1 MKPYIVLAGVTV
13 AVAAVLIMTPGF
25 ATMLGG
31 SFDGKANTYNEE
43 NSTSMQYI
51 TLTLGG
57 TQISGAV
64 TSDVTCHT
72 VIETGDAG
80 RTVKY
85 IPDYTGTITVS
96 AVEYRVTEIVQFDV
110 TAAPS
115 AGSGI
120 TNYSL
125 DLGVDNSSNMHGT
138 FYLSYWTDP
147 EDDETRVNMVFP
159 TSGATIPSLPVGTIK
174 ICLYVNVGTDEA
186 PYLNSLPQKP
196 LDNVAFT
203 FSAEEVVLP

>member
-1 MKPYIVLAGVTV
+1 MKPYIVLVGVTALAV
-13 AVAAVLIMTPGF
+13 AVVLMAPGF

-64 TSDVTCHT
+64 TSDVACHT
-72 VIETGDAG
+72 VIVTGDDG

-85 IPDYTGTITVS
+85 VPDYTDTITVGLT
-96 AVEYRVTEIVQFDV
+96 EYRVTEIVQFDL
-110 TAAPS
+110 TATPS
-115 AGSGI
+115 AGSGV
-120 TNYSL
+120 TQYSL
-125 DLGVDNSSNMHGT
+125 DIGVDDSSKMHGT

-147 EDDETRVNMVFP
+147 EDDQTRENMVFP
-159 TSGATIPSLPVGTIK
+159 TSGVSISGLPVGTIK

-186 PYLNSLPQKP
+186 PYLNSLPSKP
-196 LDNVAFT
+196 LDDVAFT
-203 FSAEEVVLP
+203 FAAEEEVAP